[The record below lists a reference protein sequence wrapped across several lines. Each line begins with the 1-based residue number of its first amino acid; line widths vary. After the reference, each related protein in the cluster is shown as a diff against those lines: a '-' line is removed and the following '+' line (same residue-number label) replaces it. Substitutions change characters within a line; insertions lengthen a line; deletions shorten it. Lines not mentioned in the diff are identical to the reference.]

1 MPPNKSGAKKPDYVK
16 PLEGAIQSK
25 RHDLLSSAVALSEV
39 TWMDESN
46 TEDGGDDEPAPAR
59 MHFNEDD

>member
-1 MPPNKSGAKKPDYVK
+1 VK
-16 PLEGAIQSK
+16 LLEGAIQSK

-46 TEDGGDDEPAPAR
+46 TEDGGDDKPAPAW
-59 MHFNEDD
+59 MHFNGDD